1 MSKIRVMGAAVKLV
15 NNFVRTHK
23 QTDKQYCNYI
33 YIYTLINK
41 SNLRQLGELQVE
53 MIELKRNHE
62 EHIVTWEKERGMADK
77 RREELKARVTG
88 LQSDISRVDHLHKE
102 AIKRKEK
109 EITRFEDRLR
119 DRHNDLT
126 GIKIELEDKKKDLK
140 EIQKLLEI
148 SKKRAEDAEKMVEE
162 LK

>member
-1 MSKIRVMGAAVKLV
+1 MEKYDEVYLLKTTRKKEIEDLKIKLKDETALRIEEREQYEEKIADEKEKLKKEKEKRVKVKE
-15 NNFVRTHK
+15 
-23 QTDKQYCNYI
+23 DKAILDIQ
-33 YIYTLINK
+33 NK

-109 EITRFEDRLR
+109 EINRFEDRL
-119 DRHNDLT
+119 
-126 GIKIELEDKKKDLK
+126 
-140 EIQKLLEI
+140 
-148 SKKRAEDAEKMVEE
+148 
-162 LK
+162 